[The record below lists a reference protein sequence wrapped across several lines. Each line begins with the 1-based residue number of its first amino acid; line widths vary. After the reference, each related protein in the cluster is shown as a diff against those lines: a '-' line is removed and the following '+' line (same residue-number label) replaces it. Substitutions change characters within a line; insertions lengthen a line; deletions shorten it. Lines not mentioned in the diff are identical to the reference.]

1 MVTTTQG
8 QVTFRNRPTFTSNF
22 TGCLRS
28 TPADTMTVYIRTP
41 AGTAAALNPLTRM
54 PRNLRQLLVS
64 IDGST
69 PTSSFALRMA
79 KEDNINVLLEVLQRA
94 GLIRQAGPAGARHG
108 DATGA
113 LQSATPVSTALDLG
127 APQSANGLL
136 GRATSPLPLQPL
148 QSPAASP
155 SPQNY
160 TSPGTQVPT
169 THADVR
175 NTRTNAEPEPV
186 TAAADIPP
194 SEADG
199 FSGFGTETAPAGLR
213 PTEAVYYELANVI
226 SLMSDFVTKHLPD
239 QSVEIVLT
247 LESLAS
253 ARQVKSSLHDYHAL
267 ISPMGEVAQQ
277 HLAELQRMLEAA

>member
-1 MVTTTQG
+1 MVATTQG
-8 QVTFRNRPTFTSNF
+8 QVTFKHRPTFTSNF

-54 PRNLRQLLVS
+54 PRHLRQLLVS

-94 GLIRQAGPAGARHG
+94 GLIRQAGPAGERHG

-113 LQSATPVSTALDLG
+113 LQSATPVSIAPEFD
-127 APQSANGLL
+127 APQSAIGSHD
-136 GRATSPLPLQPL
+136 RAISPSPR

-160 TSPGTQVPT
+160 TLPGTQVPA
-169 THADVR
+169 THAAAR
-175 NTRTNAEPEPV
+175 NTWTDAEPEPV
-186 TAAADIPP
+186 AAAAVIPP
-194 SEADG
+194 PKTDG
-199 FSGFGTETAPAGLR
+199 FSGFGSETAPAGLR

-239 QSVEIVLT
+239 QSVEIVLA

-253 ARQVKSSLHDYHAL
+253 ARQVKSSLHDYRAL

-277 HLAELQRMLEAA
+277 HLAELQSMLEAA